1 MRGSVTDWLLERFEE
16 ATVPIRVKVMK
27 KGELPSLAVIVRLL
41 PPLAAS
47 RFSSGSDGESLQTFA
62 ATPGTSLSG
71 DGEMVGGMVSLDS
84 IFTSQALAVPDSDTF
99 ASRKAFA
106 LAVSR

>member
-27 KGELPSLAVIVRLL
+27 KGELPSLEVSLRLL
-41 PPLAAS
+41 TPLAAS
-47 RFSSGSDGESLQTFA
+47 RFRTGRGGDSLQTFA
-62 ATPGTSLSG
+62 ALFE
-71 DGEMVGGMVSLDS
+71 DGEMVLLEASN
-84 IFTSQALAVPDSDTF
+84 FTSQAFAFPDTDSDTL

-106 LAVSR
+106 LAVRR

>member
-1 MRGSVTDWLLERFEE
+1 MRGSETDWLLERFED

-27 KGELPSLAVIVRLL
+27 KGELPTPLAVSVRLL

-62 ATPGTSLSG
+62 GLSG
-71 DGEMVGGMVSLDS
+71 VGEMVLLDAS
-84 IFTSQALAVPDSDTF
+84 IFTSQALTVSNSDTL

>member
-27 KGELPSLAVIVRLL
+27 KGELPSLAVSLRLL
-41 PPLAAS
+41 TPLAAS
-47 RFSSGSDGESLQTFA
+47 RFRTGRDGDSLQT
-62 ATPGTSLSG
+62 LSGLFG
-71 DGEMVGGMVSLDS
+71 DGEMVLLDAS
-84 IFTSQALAVPDSDTF
+84 NFTSQAFPDTL